1 VTNKDT
7 IYNIGDLVTYR
18 KDLLGVRG
26 HTGVVINVFSEDDG
40 NRYIMVRWHDGEVYP
55 ELGKH
60 IVLVAKARNE
70 KY

>member
-1 VTNKDT
+1 MTDKDT

-26 HTGVVINVFSEDDG
+26 HTGVVINIFSEDEE
-40 NRYIMVRWHDGEVYP
+40 NCYILVRWHDGEVYP

-70 KY
+70 KR